1 MHFAD
6 IDKILDRRMVLTMKQ
21 DNEIFLASRE
31 IEARI
36 PINILEEGDKKYM
49 LINFP
54 SSFGEVQKN
63 RIFLKK
69 YDAKNIGTNY
79 VIRERINHVEKWK
92 YIQEIM
98 NLPSVVVNR
107 INLKGGLIAFYFRYH
122 HSVKNKISNI
132 LSNYTDGDDGQI
144 ETMDPS
150 PGILKILDR
159 LDQFYSLGMV
169 QVSIPLT
176 EEERT
181 LVGFVRDDFIGESTN
196 NLIIGESTNNLI
208 SGNGINAIVYTGEPV
223 ENPQLNEIYGESGL
237 YGMNLKDNTLQGWR
251 EKLNRIPVIR
261 FRQFLRIRNND
272 LHILTLLPYS
282 QTDLDYRAFFEEI
295 CENNRHNATLDFV
308 SKYDRSVILD
318 F

>member
-6 IDKILDRRMVLTMKQ
+6 IDKILDRRVVLTMKQ

-36 PINILEEGDKKYM
+36 PINILEEENKKYM

-69 YDAKNIGTNY
+69 YDAKNIGSHY

-196 NLIIGESTNNLI
+196 NLI
-208 SGNGINAIVYTGEPV
+208 SGNGINAIVYTGETV

-237 YGMNLKDNTLQGWR
+237 YGMNLIDNTLQGWR

-261 FRQFLRIRNND
+261 FRQFLRIRNDN

-282 QTDLDYRAFFEEI
+282 QTDLAYRAFFEEI
-295 CENNRHNATLDFV
+295 CESNRHNATLDFV
-308 SKYDRSVILD
+308 SKYDRNIIMNL
-318 F
+318 

>member
-1 MHFAD
+1 MRIAD

-36 PINILEEGDKKYM
+36 PINIIEEEDKKYM

-69 YDAKNIGTNY
+69 YNAKNIGSHY
-79 VIRERINHVEKWK
+79 VIKERINHVEKWK

-132 LSNYTDGDDGQI
+132 LSGYTDGDEAQI

-176 EEERT
+176 EEERN

-196 NLIIGESTNNLI
+196 SLI
-208 SGNGINAIVYTGEPV
+208 SGNGINAIVYTGGTV
-223 ENPQLNEIYGESGL
+223 ENPHLNEIYGESGL
-237 YGMNLKDNTLQGWR
+237 YEMSLKDNTLMGWR

-261 FRQFLRIRNND
+261 FRQFIRILNHD

-282 QTDLDYRAFFEEI
+282 QTDLAYRAFFEELS
-295 CENNRHNATLDFV
+295 ESNRKDASLDFTC
-308 SKYDRSVILD
+308 KYNRNVMEN